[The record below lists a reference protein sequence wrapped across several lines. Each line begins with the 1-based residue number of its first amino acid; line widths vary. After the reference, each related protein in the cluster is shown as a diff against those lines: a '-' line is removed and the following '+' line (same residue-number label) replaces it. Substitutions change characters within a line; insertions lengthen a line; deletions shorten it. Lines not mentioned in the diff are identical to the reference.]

1 MCFRHTLVS
10 CLTLIFIIS
19 STSILAQEWYS
30 ENFDGFKVGEIDG
43 QEEWIFEP
51 IAGAGRVSP
60 EISTD
65 LFRGNSGKSL
75 KVISNSMC
83 SKKFP
88 DQGKHKGVQYVSY
101 FANVEE
107 LGADAVLQNYIG
119 GNNVKWQAAV
129 VFNMTGNLKVSAFD
143 GKKGGMQETNVSYT
157 LKEWHHVRIVI
168 NFDKEIYDVY
178 LNNELAA
185 KDFTFRGAGQNPSL
199 DWITFGLNHPRV
211 IVVYVDDLEVGE
223 GEGEHTEAGASVGKS
238 ENKLPITWSK
248 VKIGN

>member
-1 MCFRHTLVS
+1 MCFRHTLVL

-19 STSILAQEWYS
+19 STSVLAQEWYS

-43 QEEWIFEP
+43 QEDWIFEP

-60 EISTD
+60 EISTA

-88 DQGKHKGVQYVSY
+88 DQGKHNGVQYVSY

-129 VFNMTGNLKVSAFD
+129 VFNMTGSLKVSAFD
-143 GKKGGMQETNVSYT
+143 GKKGSMQETNASYT
-157 LKEWHHVRIVI
+157 LKEWHHIRIVI

-178 LNNELAA
+178 FNNELAA

-223 GEGEHTEAGASVGKS
+223 GEGEHTEAGASVERS